1 MKKKRDKRL
10 QEVSDRIKLE
20 IGELSRRELLIGGLY
35 LYWGEGMKAQ
45 RGTVGIANTDPAV
58 IKTFIDW
65 LKIAGVPK
73 EKFLIKL
80 HLYTDMNIYQETEYW
95 SEILSLPK
103 KQFRKPYVKTS
114 TLSGLTHKG
123 GYGHGTCNLLFENMA
138 MWEYITMAIRHLR
151 ELQFRP

>member
-1 MKKKRDKRL
+1 
-10 QEVSDRIKLE
+10 
-20 IGELSRRELLIGGLY
+20 
-35 LYWGEGMKAQ
+35 MKAQ

-114 TLSGLTHKG
+114 TLSGLTYKG